1 MQGERFLLDE
11 KGWIEEAQGVIKE
24 IVDYVRLF
32 VISEKLVSSDSE
44 IFLNLET
51 LEGDRFTIR
60 LDERG
65 FTVVGKEV
73 DTVEAG
79 LLEQRQYET
88 PHSLLDNISPQYRQV
103 GDGVLGSPK
112 LGQMRGEIRTKI
124 RNLRISSKKLRL
136 SMFLWQ
142 AWGNDLSRQL
152 QKLQQEQDSRGQE

>member
-32 VISEKLVSSDSE
+32 VISEKLVSSESE

-103 GDGVLGSPK
+103 GDGVLESPK
-112 LGQMRGEIRTKI
+112 
-124 RNLRISSKKLRL
+124 
-136 SMFLWQ
+136 
-142 AWGNDLSRQL
+142 
-152 QKLQQEQDSRGQE
+152 

>member
-11 KGWIEEAQGVIKE
+11 KGWIEEAQAVIKE

-32 VISEKLVSSDSE
+32 VISDKLVSSESE

-51 LEGDRFTIR
+51 LEGDRFTVR

-65 FTVVGKEV
+65 FTVVGKEL

-79 LLEQRQYET
+79 LLEQRQFET

-103 GDGVLGSPK
+103 GAGVL
-112 LGQMRGEIRTKI
+112 RTDEGGNPDK
-124 RNLRISSKKLRL
+124 NPEFSKKLCL
-136 SMFLWQ
+136 NVSL
-142 AWGNDLSRQL
+142 AGL
-152 QKLQQEQDSRGQE
+152 G

>member
-11 KGWIEEAQGVIKE
+11 KGWIEEAQAVIKE

-32 VISEKLVSSDSE
+32 VISDKLVSSESE

-51 LEGDRFTIR
+51 LEGDRFTVR

-65 FTVVGKEV
+65 FTVVGREL

-79 LLEQRQYET
+79 LLEQRQFET

-103 GDGVLGSPK
+103 GAGVLGTDEGGNPDK
-112 LGQMRGEIRTKI
+112 NPEF
-124 RNLRISSKKLRL
+124 SKKLCL
-136 SMFLWQ
+136 IVSL
-142 AWGNDLSRQL
+142 AGL
-152 QKLQQEQDSRGQE
+152 G